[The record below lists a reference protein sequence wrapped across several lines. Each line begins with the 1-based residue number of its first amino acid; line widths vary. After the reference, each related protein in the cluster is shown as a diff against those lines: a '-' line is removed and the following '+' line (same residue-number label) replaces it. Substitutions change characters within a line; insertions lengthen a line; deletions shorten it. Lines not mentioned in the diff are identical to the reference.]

1 MRRLSA
7 LVFRSATRLTHWVSA
22 NLNQYTQYVQ
32 SFKDLGRHEIVRG
45 YMWLGIGRIVC
56 YMGLMVVRRLH
67 SRQSDLIVSRCQ
79 YECND
84 YNVTMLDA
92 TMARLR

>member
-1 MRRLSA
+1 MYN
-7 LVFRSATRLTHWVSA
+7 RSRTLAGMKLCV
-22 NLNQYTQYVQ
+22 
-32 SFKDLGRHEIVRG
+32 D
-45 YMWLGIGRIVC
+45 MWLGIGRIVC